1 MLTQEQVDFY
11 QTNGYIVIENVISA
25 EDIVELRKITDDFVK
40 KSSEVTEHTDIFDLE
55 PGHTPEAPQLRRLK
69 NPVALHPI
77 YDRMLRH
84 DHILDNVAQLIG
96 PNIRYDTS
104 KLNMKSAG
112 FGSPVE
118 WHQDFAFATPVTNDD
133 MLSVGLALDDMTQD
147 NGCLLFVPGSHKG
160 PIYDHFQNDVFV
172 GGITDPEF
180 RPDNAVPIEVKAGG
194 ITIHHTCTLHAS
206 APNLSG
212 KSRRL
217 LLLQYAAADTLPR
230 RPITDWEALE
240 AAILRGEQV
249 REPRYTDTPPVP
261 RPDNPRPS
269 GRGGSIYE
277 TQTLM
282 ARKRVSESMPAREG
296 D

>member
-1 MLTQEQVDFY
+1 VLTQEQIDFY
-11 QTNGYIVIENVISA
+11 HGNGYIVVENVISA
-25 EDIVELRKITDDFVK
+25 QDIAELRKITDDFVH
-40 KSSEVTEHTDIFDLE
+40 KSREVTEHTDVFDLE
-55 PGHTPEAPQLRRLK
+55 PGHTAEAPQLRRLK
-69 NPVALHPI
+69 NPVVLHPI

-84 DHILDNVAQLIG
+84 NSILDSVAQLIG
-96 PNIRYDTS
+96 PNVRYDTS

-133 MLSVGLALDDMTQD
+133 MLSVGLAIDDMTKD
-147 NGCLLFVPGSHKG
+147 NGCLLFIPGSHKG
-160 PIYDHFQNDVFV
+160 PIYDHYENDVFV
-172 GGITDPEF
+172 GGITDSEF
-180 RPDNAVPIEVKAGG
+180 RPDNVVPIEVKAGG

-212 KSRRL
+212 QSRRL
-217 LLLQYAAADTLPR
+217 LLLQYSAADTLPK
-230 RPITDWEALE
+230 RPITDWDALD
-240 AAILRGEQV
+240 AAMLRGEQV

-261 RPDNPRPS
+261 RPDKPRPS

-282 ARKRVSESMPAREG
+282 VRKRVSEGVHE
-296 D
+296 

>member
-11 QTNGYIVIENVISA
+11 HTNGYIVVENVISA
-25 EDIVELRKITDDFVK
+25 QDIAELRKITDEFVH
-40 KSSEVTEHTDIFDLE
+40 KSREVTEHTDVFDLE
-55 PGHTPEAPQLRRLK
+55 PGHTPKAPQLRRLK
-69 NPVALHPI
+69 NPVVLHPI
-77 YDRMLRH
+77 YDKMLRH
-84 DHILDNVAQLIG
+84 DYILDSVAQLIG

-133 MLSVGLALDDMTQD
+133 MLSVGLAIDDMTQE
-147 NGCLLFVPGSHKG
+147 NGCLLFIPRSHKG
-160 PIYDHFQNDVFV
+160 PIYDHYENDVFV

-212 KSRRL
+212 QSRRL
-217 LLLQYAAADTLPR
+217 LLLQYSAADTLSQ
-230 RPITDWEALE
+230 RPITDWDALD

-261 RPDNPRPS
+261 RPDNPRS
-269 GRGGSIYE
+269 GGRGGSIYE
-277 TQTLM
+277 IQTLL
-282 ARKRVSESMPAREG
+282 AKKRVSESVSE
-296 D
+296 